1 MDTRRKNKGR
11 KSKTEAEAYWPV
23 RVRENKQ
30 AFWILLTDKEV
41 DRAAKRALS
50 NPEDMPTLWQRIRL
64 VFGI

>member
-1 MDTRRKNKGR
+1 MDTRRENVGR
-11 KSKTEAEAYWPV
+11 KSKSESAAYWPV
-23 RVRENKQ
+23 RVRENGQ